1 MDLIWLNHETRK
13 LNWISGLSVPLR
25 IWLLLGV
32 RAQLTPS
39 YINGIAPIR
48 KMGLHIL
55 AHFLLGGCGWRM
67 MKMRGKNLVFFGIKL
82 GKFEAFR
89 EDVPEILGLIYGFK
103 IWFNQEKWWLW
114 IPLNGWRTFC
124 SLVDGAWSNTSV
136 LWPPHTHGDLSHNHD
151 VLIVSGCLGVFLDFY
166 TSWSRPP
173 KDFELLRRRPKPR

>member
-1 MDLIWLNHETRK
+1 MDVDEEW
-13 LNWISGLSVPLR
+13 
-25 IWLLLGV
+25 
-32 RAQLTPS
+32 
-39 YINGIAPIR
+39 
-48 KMGLHIL
+48 
-55 AHFLLGGCGWRM
+55 WRWEG
-67 MKMRGKNLVFFGIKL
+67 RTWDFFGIKL

-103 IWFNQEKWWLW
+103 IWCNQEKWWLW

-151 VLIVSGCLGVFLDFY
+151 VLIVSGCLGLFLDFY

-173 KDFELLRRRPKPR
+173 NRILNSFADGQNPDHVGNQQKEVYSKLRPISKLLPIYVIKFPHGSQGVICLKETVNNWSSHS